1 MIGAIRNHFVNNELH
16 PTDNSEKLQNKRER
30 LKDQIQLTEN
40 SNELRTKKMEHLAKY
55 PVLASELSSAAASSQ
70 RKLAHFTKYTS
81 PWSTES
87 RTEGYP
93 RIKDGKFTLSAHK
106 GVRVYWAEKFD
117 GLFNTQLTLKH
128 KSCNGGFK
136 EAQHKLI
143 PLDDSLPERMID
155 TSSRITVLDLKL
167 AVDAIKQLEVLD
179 VRQKEKAIYEEK
191 QGRNQKKLDK
201 NSAKQKAA
209 RHLREGALKIFN
221 DEPAMNYVNK
231 KATPERSN
239 KQPTLQNTE
248 DPSMA
253 KIWAHSREGIITYMN
268 AALNTQSDKA
278 NIYTHTTSLP
288 ETEITNLVKLEHT
301 KKHYK
306 PTGFITASLSNNS
319 AVEGNQPLNTVFTIV
334 GKPYEAKTHDGAD
347 NVFKRGTPFIVESVI
362 RENGTTHVKLRES
375 GVPPLTEL

>member
-1 MIGAIRNHFVNNELH
+1 MIGAIRNHFVNNKLH
-16 PTDNSEKLQNKRER
+16 PIDNSEKLQNKRER
-30 LKDQIQLTEN
+30 LKDRIKLTEN
-40 SNELRTKKMEHLAKY
+40 SKELRTKKMEHLAKY
-55 PVLASELSSAAASSQ
+55 PVLASELSSAAANSE

-93 RIKDGKFTLSAHK
+93 RIKNGKFTLSAHK

-117 GLFNTQLTLKH
+117 GVFNTQLTLKH

-136 EAQHKLI
+136 EAQHKLM
-143 PLDDSLPERMID
+143 PLDDSLPERML
-155 TSSRITVLDLKL
+155 TPSSRITVLDLKL
-167 AVDAIKQLEVLD
+167 AVDSIEQLKVLD
-179 VRQKEKAIYEEK
+179 LRQKEKAIYEEK

-201 NSAKQKAA
+201 NNAKQEAA

-221 DEPAMNYVNK
+221 DGPAMNYVNK

-306 PTGFITASLSNNS
+306 PAGFITASLSNNS

-334 GKPYEAKTHDGAD
+334 GKPYKAKTHDGAD

-375 GVPPLTEL
+375 GVPPLTEI